1 MIFLPYQLLKEVPTA
16 SWKKGNSQYD
26 GGILPVFLHVIALVS
41 ICIFEILM
49 GLITFD
55 MISTGLI
62 TAEILSTESA
72 IIFSYNEMKMMFA
85 EYLGGVLMTLLP
97 GVSLLI
103 TVLIYAGLLVELD
116 DDLI

>member
-1 MIFLPYQLLKEVPTA
+1 MIFLPYQLLKEVPAA
-16 SWKKGNSQYD
+16 SWNKSNNQYD

-62 TAEILSTESA
+62 TAEILSTEL
-72 IIFSYNEMKMMFA
+72 IIVSYNEMKMMFA

>member
-1 MIFLPYQLLKEVPTA
+1 MIFLPYQLLKEVPAA
-16 SWKKGNSQYD
+16 SWNKSNNQYD

-62 TAEILSTESA
+62 TAEILSTEL
-72 IIFSYNEMKMMFA
+72 IIFPYNEMKMMFA